1 MKNFTKLCI
10 AFVALAVLGV
20 ACSKHPGFKKDKEGL
35 YYKFYIVNKT
45 EAQPQMGDIVDL
57 TLNLRTIDSVLFEN
71 APLSE
76 KIIESLFPGDFF
88 AAVQKMHLGDSATF
102 IIDGASFFQYFFG
115 QEEYPFES
123 NDLYFD
129 MKLNH
134 ILPKEEYESM
144 QAERMQQYELMIEEY
159 RVAEDSLI
167 NDYITKNNIKIS
179 PTEDGIYFIK
189 TVSGKGKAIAN
200 GSTVSVHY
208 TGKLLD
214 GAVFDSSIEQG
225 TPFDVTVGQGQVIP
239 GWEKALLLMRG
250 GDKATVLIPSKLAY
264 GSRGA
269 DYVIPPYTPLIF
281 DMEILSVE

>member
-1 MKNFTKLCI
+1 MKNLSKLFI
-10 AFVALAVLGV
+10 ALLAIAVLGV

-35 YYKFYIVNKT
+35 YYKFHIVNKG

-57 TLNLRTIDSVLFEN
+57 TLNMRTIDSVLFEN

-76 KIIESLFPGDFF
+76 KIVESLFPGDFF

-102 IIDGASFFQYFFG
+102 IIDGESFFTHFFG
-115 QEEYPFES
+115 QEYPFEH

-134 ILPKEEYESM
+134 ILPKEEFEAM
-144 QAERMQQYELMIEEY
+144 QAERMQQYELMIEEL

-167 NDYITKNNIKIS
+167 NDYIIQNKIKVA

-189 TVSGKGKAIAN
+189 TVSGKGKAVTL
-200 GSTVSVHY
+200 GSIVSVHY

-214 GAVFDSSIEQG
+214 GAVFDSSLDYG
-225 TPFDVTVGQGQVIP
+225 TPFEVTVGQGQVIP
-239 GWEKALLLMRG
+239 GWEKALLLMRE
-250 GDKATVLIPSKLAY
+250 GDKATVLIPSKFAY
-264 GSRGA
+264 GNRGI
-269 DYVIPPYTPLIF
+269 DYVIPPCAPLVF
-281 DMEILSVE
+281 DMEIISVE

>member
-1 MKNFTKLCI
+1 MKNLTKLFI
-10 AFVALAVLGV
+10 ALVALAVLGV

-35 YYKFYIVNKT
+35 YYKFHIVNKG

-57 TLNLRTIDSVLFEN
+57 ILTMRTIDSVLFDN

-76 KIIESLFPGDFF
+76 KIVESLFPGDFF

-102 IIDGASFFQYFFG
+102 IIDGESFFTHFFG
-115 QEEYPFES
+115 QEYPFEQ

-134 ILPKEEYESM
+134 ILPKEEFEAM

-167 NDYITKNNIKIS
+167 NDYIMQHNIKVK
-179 PTEDGIYFIK
+179 PTEDGIYFMK
-189 TVSGKGKAIAN
+189 TVSGKGKTITA
-200 GSTVSVHY
+200 GSKVSVHY

-214 GAVFDSSIEQG
+214 GTIFDSSIDYG

-239 GWEKALLLMRG
+239 GWEKALILMRD

-281 DMEILSVE
+281 DMEIVSVE